1 MRSDACHVC
10 VVRCST
16 CAWLVNAG
24 RLSVHSTLLCRSRCV
39 ALLHHCIA
47 ACNMVYVACTM
58 LQVVDTG
65 ALDFEEPFAVR
76 LLDFCDDRI
85 SDNVLF
91 LKLRRF
97 IHSGEPT

>member
-1 MRSDACHVC
+1 MRCTLQHVC
-10 VVRCST
+10 LVSQRCRQIVGARDFTFAVR
-16 CAWLVNAG
+16 AV
-24 RLSVHSTLLCRSRCV
+24 
-39 ALLHHCIA
+39 LHC
-47 ACNMVYVACTM
+47 CMLQCYMVYVACTT

>member
-1 MRSDACHVC
+1 
-10 VVRCST
+10 
-16 CAWLVNAG
+16 
-24 RLSVHSTLLCRSRCV
+24 
-39 ALLHHCIA
+39 
-47 ACNMVYVACTM
+47 M